1 MNSPLEPEQYRALR
15 KRLDRLIGEH
25 RALDENINTLAATPY
40 PDQIKLRRMK
50 KEKLRL
56 REEIERIKSDLI
68 PDLNA

>member
-1 MNSPLEPEQYRALR
+1 MITPLEPEKHRALR
-15 KRLDRLIGEH
+15 KRLDLVTAEH
-25 RALDENINTLAATPY
+25 RELDDAIRALAATPF
-40 PDQIKLRRMK
+40 PDQIRLRRMK